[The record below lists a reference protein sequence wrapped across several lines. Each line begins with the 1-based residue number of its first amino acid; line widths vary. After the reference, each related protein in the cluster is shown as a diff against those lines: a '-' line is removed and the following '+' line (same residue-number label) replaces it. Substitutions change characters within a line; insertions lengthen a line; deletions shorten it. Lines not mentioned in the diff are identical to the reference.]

1 MAVRKP
7 ACTHAR
13 LQRID
18 ATSIQFVKGIDE
30 TVVPEVSL
38 TRSRDG
44 SNGTGAHA
52 VLRSCR

>member
-1 MAVRKP
+1 VAVRKP